1 MLGTKER
8 TGRRERKKLPEFS
21 NIDVFILCVYRCV
34 NCYYRQ
40 VKPLAI

>member
-34 NCYYRQ
+34 
-40 VKPLAI
+40 LTAIIDK